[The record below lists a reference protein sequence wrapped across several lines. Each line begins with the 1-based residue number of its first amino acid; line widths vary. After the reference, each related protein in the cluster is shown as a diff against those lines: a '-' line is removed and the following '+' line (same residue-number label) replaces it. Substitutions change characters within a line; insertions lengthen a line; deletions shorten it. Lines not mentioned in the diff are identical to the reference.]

1 MINKLKNIG
10 LYTRSQIWEIWYLNR
25 NKNHVIFKTKQIEIR
40 VKNHNMKRLQN
51 SMLKKSKKVN
61 KNWKRYKINSKRV
74 NKCKLHFNAKSNSKS
89 MMLISLKKSWLSLRK
104 NKKTFMNS
112 GREPTKEMKSPEIK
126 RLANGKAKLYRTKE
140 I

>member
-1 MINKLKNIG
+1 
-10 LYTRSQIWEIWYLNR
+10 
-25 NKNHVIFKTKQIEIR
+25 
-40 VKNHNMKRLQN
+40 
-51 SMLKKSKKVN
+51 MLKKPKKVN
-61 KNWKRYKINSKRV
+61 KNWKRYKINSKRF
-74 NKCKLHFNAKSNSKS
+74 NKCKLQFNAKSNSKS